1 MSGGKKSA
9 ITTPPL
15 PRYIREEL
23 RMTCALKAYSSL
35 KSGKSRRLPNQYEYM
50 QRFYH
55 GKVPSHPAQIQ
66 LLAEGHLNYRTLYDT
81 ISVKV
86 TKKKGGDKSKP
97 PSATKMKLKDI
108 LTNNSSRSFYC
119 GEDILYHDLERK
131 NRTGPL
137 LITGRNLHTIAIRG
151 ARAYK
156 KALAFFT
163 YKWDCTIIQ
172 SKKSGGKLEDV
183 VDYVI

>member
-15 PRYIREEL
+15 PRYIRDEL
-23 RMTCALKAYSSL
+23 RMTCALKAYSLL
-35 KSGKSRRLPNQYEYM
+35 KSRKSRRLPDQYEYM

-66 LLAEGHLNYRTLYDT
+66 LLAEGHLNYRALYDT

-119 GEDILYHDLERK
+119 GEDILYHDLE
-131 NRTGPL
+131 
-137 LITGRNLHTIAIRG
+137 
-151 ARAYK
+151 K
-156 KALAFFT
+156 K
-163 YKWDCTIIQ
+163 K
-172 SKKSGGKLEDV
+172 
-183 VDYVI
+183 